1 VELPRLAD
9 GDSNMSRALLRFQV
23 DSRIATL
30 LSQEYPSSERALKE
44 LVDNAWDA
52 DAERVVIVLPKPLS
66 GESIVIK
73 DNGTGMTEEELRR
86 HYLSIAADRRS
97 RRGERTSGKKRLV
110 KGRKGIGKFA
120 GLMAAAVMTLETHA
134 RGRLC
139 RISLRLDDLSQVE
152 DIEQLNISLQ
162 SEPCEPELHGTTIT
176 LSDLHQGLAYPDA
189 NRLRQI
195 LLQDY
200 GRQDDFAI
208 TIDGKRLDVD
218 DVSGSYSEQEQE
230 LPSAGKVKLR
240 FSISD
245 GKSGLRQPGITLRV
259 DGKAVG
265 RPGFFGLDQR
275 DDFPSKLLRKLYG
288 EIEADGLR
296 DHITAGWDA
305 AVENSELLREVEGYV
320 QPILREAYE
329 QQYRREI
336 QLAQARLQRA
346 ILTRLSALP
355 EHKRAFADRAIK
367 KILDK
372 YYGEPESKVEPVV
385 NVLLEAMERSDYRIL
400 LEHIAEATPGDVAGV
415 AERLDEFGLAEMAF
429 LVQQATA
436 RQVFLDQLEALAR
449 DAATTEAV
457 VHKALERNLW
467 VFGPEYSLF
476 SSNSTLRRQVEDV
489 LGKTYTGDKA
499 DRRPDLLLNENLS
512 GQYLLIEF
520 KRPSHALNHDDYLQA
535 IGYRHELA
543 KYLGSPIQVLLVGGS
558 RSSDFPKDNREPHV
572 EARIFG
578 QIISTARRQIEW
590 LLRTAET

>member
-1 VELPRLAD
+1 
-9 GDSNMSRALLRFQV
+9 MSRAHLRFQV
-23 DSRIATL
+23 DSRLATL
-30 LSQEYPSSERALKE
+30 LSQEYSSSERALKE

-52 DAERVVIVLPKPLS
+52 DAERVAIALPKPLS
-66 GESIVIK
+66 GDPIVIQ
-73 DNGTGMTEEELRR
+73 DDGTGMTEEELRR
-86 HYLSIAADRRS
+86 HYLSIASDRRS
-97 RRGERTSGKKRLV
+97 RRGDRTSGKNRLV

-120 GLMAAAVMTLETHA
+120 GLMAAAVMTLETRA

-139 RISLRLDDLSQVE
+139 RITLRLDDLSQVE
-152 DIEQLNISLQ
+152 DIEQLNIGLQ
-162 SEPCEPELHGTTIT
+162 SEPCGPELHGTTIT
-176 LSDLHQGLAYPDA
+176 LSDLHQGLAYPEA
-189 NRLRQI
+189 SRLRQI

-218 DVSGSYSEQEQE
+218 DVSGSYSEQEEE

-305 AVENSELLREVEGYV
+305 AVENSELLKEVEGYV

-355 EHKRAFADRAIK
+355 EHKRVFADRAIK

-436 RQVFLDQLEALAR
+436 RQVFLDQLDALAR

-457 VHKALERNLW
+457 LHKALERNLW

-476 SSNSTLRRQVEDV
+476 SSNSTLRRQVGDV

-499 DRRPDLLLNENLS
+499 DKRPDLLLNENLG

-520 KRPSHALNHDDYLQA
+520 KRPSHALNHDDYVQA

-558 RSSDFPKDNREPHV
+558 RSPDFPTDNREPHV

-578 QIISTARRQIEW
+578 QVISTARRQIEW
-590 LLRTAET
+590 LLRTAETCSN